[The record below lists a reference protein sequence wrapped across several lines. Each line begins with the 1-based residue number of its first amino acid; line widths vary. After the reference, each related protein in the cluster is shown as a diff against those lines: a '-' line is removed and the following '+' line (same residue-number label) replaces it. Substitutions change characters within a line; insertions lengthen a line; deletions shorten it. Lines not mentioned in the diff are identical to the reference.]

1 MRSGER
7 ARIEC
12 LRESHNTLL
21 IGSKSQVVELTNC
34 DHEKICAS
42 LSLCRT
48 EVSKIVSVTKRC
60 FVKNL
65 GYDGTVLSNSDKV
78 IVSHHETE
86 TVVSIERFMSIN
98 CGTQGYHLV
107 GEGTVKPFHLT
118 DNGETVR
125 NILNGFPK
133 VKLQPDGEK
142 LFFVPENIQRKV
154 MLYDY
159 GDNVAT
165 VVDYMRKLK
174 KLPYELV
181 VPVYP
186 EQNDMLLIQ
195 GEEPGDVWYAK
206 VISVDRARQTIDVYF
221 YVERHQDSGR
231 FVRET
236 IGRTARNTVS
246 FDSIIAVVHGQW
258 INANCWEKAI

>member
-12 LRESHNTLL
+12 LRESHNALL

-118 DNGETVR
+118 DDGETVR

-154 MLYDY
+154 MLYDC

-174 KLPYELV
+174 KLPFELI

-231 FVRET
+231 FVWET
-236 IGRTARNTVS
+236 IGRTARNS
-246 FDSIIAVVHGQW
+246 FF
-258 INANCWEKAI
+258 